1 MLVSRAD
8 TQYTPPHGPPT
19 VQTVQHTRWRQ
30 GQEAGPQRKLRTRGT
45 PTLAR
50 GKFAHAWL
58 TRARGLHSPAH
69 TRPHQHLRVAS
80 LHGGLW
86 NATCKGQKVVRQQEH
101 AKARKDQTA
110 YERKDWSNLACAR
123 REDPCWSAALDS
135 HAVKSNTGPQWRC
148 PPGHAS
154 WCQSLRQKAEAP
166 TGRPG
171 DAGHRCVTE
180 PRHPK
185 FTQTC
190 TACLADPRKFADSKT
205 LHAARSRAAGTTGG
219 SHHCGVCAALGFNCS
234 CIAACS

>member
-1 MLVSRAD
+1 MEGHPAPGSCRVARPARLHVSRSLAFATLLCRLSSD
-8 TQYTPPHGPPT
+8 CGGPSI
-19 VQTVQHTRWRQ
+19 RCYW
-30 GQEAGPQRKLRTRGT
+30 AGIQRLYRVTGC
-45 PTLAR
+45 
-50 GKFAHAWL
+50 W
-58 TRARGLHSPAH
+58 SP
-69 TRPHQHLRVAS
+69 
-80 LHGGLW
+80 
-86 NATCKGQKVVRQQEH
+86 
-101 AKARKDQTA
+101 A